1 MPPKQSKSKYFKFFD
16 FFGDKATCKTCGDVL
31 KCTTGNTNGLKYHVT
46 RKHDIDLTKND
57 EPPEKKSKIEVSNQ
71 STMKMHFKPA
81 SKEPL
86 EDLVAREAVN
96 GASFSYIAKS
106 NLIKKGLSALGFQDN
121 IPNHHFAVSRL
132 VDKSAENHRLKL
144 SEKFK
149 IQVQNGQRFCIIT
162 DEWTCSGKK
171 RKYINVTLHIKGT
184 YLVNHLRIILK
195 CYVKSRT
202 EHSVELS
209 GFFCRLNFT

>member
-1 MPPKQSKSKYFKFFD
+1 MPPKQSKSKYSKFFD

-31 KCTTGNTNGLKYHVT
+31 KCVNGNTKGLKYHVT
-46 RKHDIDLTKND
+46 HKHSIDLTKD
-57 EPPEKKSKIEVSNQ
+57 DAFETEEPPKKKSKIEASNQ
-71 STMKMHFKPA
+71 PTMMMHFQPA

-96 GASFSYIAKS
+96 GATFSYLANS
-106 NLIKKGLSALGFQDN
+106 YLVKKGLSSLGFQDK

-132 VDKSAENHRLKL
+132 VDKSAENHRQKL

-149 IQVQNGQRFCIIT
+149 VQVQNGQRFCVIT

-171 RKYINVTLHIKGT
+171 RKYINVTLHVKGMQG
-184 YLVNHLRIILK
+184 
-195 CYVKSRT
+195 
-202 EHSVELS
+202 VEI
-209 GFFCRLNFT
+209 